1 MRIISGKFK
10 GRKINPPNNLP
21 VRPTTD
27 FAKEGLFNFLNNN
40 IDFEGLKLLDL
51 FSGTGNISLE
61 FASRG
66 ATDITTVD
74 AEFKCAAFLRKMAA
88 ELKIENI
95 KVINQDVFRYLGF
108 CKEKFD
114 LIFADPPY
122 DLNNAELLPKII
134 FEADLL
140 EEDGIFILEHPD
152 ERNFENH
159 PNFVEQRVYGKVNFS
174 FFASKSEN

>member
-1 MRIISGKFK
+1 MRIISGKLR
-10 GRKINPPNNLP
+10 GRNINPPKNLP

-27 FAKEGLFNFLNNN
+27 FAKEGLFNYLNNR
-40 IDFEGLKLLDL
+40 IDFEGLKMLDL

-66 ATDITTVD
+66 VENIISVD
-74 AEFKCAAFLRKMAA
+74 MNNKCSSFLKKVSA
-88 ELKIENI
+88 ELKIDNI
-95 KVINQDVFRYLGF
+95 HVVNQDVFRYLGF

-134 FEADLL
+134 FERDLL
-140 EEDGIFILEHPD
+140 NKDGLFILEHPK
-152 ERNFENH
+152 ERNFQEY
-159 PNFVEQRVYGKVNFS
+159 PNFEEQRHYGKVNFS
-174 FFASKSEN
+174 FFVNK